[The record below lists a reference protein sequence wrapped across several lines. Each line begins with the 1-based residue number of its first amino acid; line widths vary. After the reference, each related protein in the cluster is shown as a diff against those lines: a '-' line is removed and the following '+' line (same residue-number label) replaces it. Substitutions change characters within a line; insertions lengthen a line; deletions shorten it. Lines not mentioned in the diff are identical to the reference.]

1 MMKREDQLKRE
12 QVQFVCMD
20 DLVPKD
26 HLLRHVESALAFG
39 FIYDT
44 ILWKI
49 HTHIQADRV

>member
-1 MMKREDQLKRE
+1 MKREDQLKRE